1 MTGTGAERVPTDH
14 LSTPPLMGNRW
25 KGRGQDEQSVPR
37 PPAWVLLPSPLHIT
51 SNHRRVWGAAG
62 AAAESRAGVWK
73 DGRDQAPAL
82 PLKRKGLGQAA
93 QPSGGKRP
101 DCDLPVVPSSSEVTE

>member
-37 PPAWVLLPSPLHIT
+37 PPAWVLLPSPPPHHLKQG
-51 SNHRRVWGAAG
+51 WGL
-62 AAAESRAGVWK
+62 E
-73 DGRDQAPAL
+73 GRE
-82 PLKRKGLGQAA
+82 G
-93 QPSGGKRP
+93 PS
-101 DCDLPVVPSSSEVTE
+101 PSSTSQKKGPRTSRSAVLGVRGLTVTSL